1 MEINWG
7 MIPRRFWASTWRR
20 RADWNGHRISL
31 AFMLAML
38 VGAALL
44 YSITNQ
50 LAALI
55 GWSAFDPKTILDDSI
70 PFVYWMMIPYST
82 LYFYYPMA
90 AWFGIKS
97 ESMLRENMIFHQMLI
112 MSCWIVFVIFMV
124 LPVEIDLRGN
134 MDIPESIFW
143 KSQFDMMHSVD
154 EPWNA
159 WPSLHIVQSLL
170 IVLIIRRWFPA
181 KSTIQ
186 SLLHGLLWLAW
197 ISLVLSTMMVKQH
210 FVFDVVTGLIYGSA
224 CWIYWFKPTLDRI
237 GGEQGEKIF
246 SEVFDSEL

>member
-7 MIPRRFWASTWRR
+7 MIPRRFWASVWRR

-38 VGAALL
+38 VGAASL

-55 GWSAFDPKTILDDSI
+55 GWSAFDPKTVLDDSI

-97 ESMLRENMIFHQMLI
+97 ESMLRENLIYHQM
-112 MSCWIVFVIFMV
+112 
-124 LPVEIDLRGN
+124 
-134 MDIPESIFW
+134 
-143 KSQFDMMHSVD
+143 
-154 EPWNA
+154 
-159 WPSLHIVQSLL
+159 
-170 IVLIIRRWFPA
+170 
-181 KSTIQ
+181 
-186 SLLHGLLWLAW
+186 
-197 ISLVLSTMMVKQH
+197 
-210 FVFDVVTGLIYGSA
+210 
-224 CWIYWFKPTLDRI
+224 
-237 GGEQGEKIF
+237 
-246 SEVFDSEL
+246 